1 MALTATAVWTSAP
14 LRKIFDVSL
23 ISQDSGA
30 LSIAHGIDFA
40 DVGAGSVSRLLTVT
54 LMPMS
59 TNGNPAPWSV
69 YSVDS
74 QSVVLHLA
82 WSSANF
88 SVGGA
93 GGAGAAVL
101 RVQIQRIHSFQG

>member
-30 LSIAHGIDFA
+30 LSIAHGIDFS
-40 DVGAGSVSRLLTVT
+40 DVGAASVSRLLMVT
-54 LMPMS
+54 LMPLTS
-59 TNGNPAPWSV
+59 TGTPSPWSV

-74 QSVVLHLA
+74 QSVVLNLA
-82 WSSANF
+82 WSSADF
-88 SVGGA
+88 SFGGLTA
-93 GGAGAAVL
+93 L
-101 RVQIQRIHSFQG
+101 RVQIQRVHSIQG